1 MAGRQASR
9 RSNSYTATARHRRR
23 DTFREEI
30 KKIYMCMHE
39 RDTKS
44 LAKVWI
50 KKKLYGISLVGAHG
64 NWNQAVA
71 CCICPYLLASLLFLF
86 FISNRFLSLD
96 FFFFHFHSL
105 SGVVVCASVFRIPRA
120 RTFHSPSI
128 SLSLFLC
135 LSSVFVSKYYK
146 FYNKFSYLYY
156 LREYF
161 VWFSWVNAK
170 TNEWTNANISVY
182 L

>member
-1 MAGRQASR
+1 MQTIACTHKIYDEPFSIVWQAGRQAGVQIHIQR
-9 RSNSYTATARHRRR
+9 QPDTGDGTLFAKRLNNIYVHARKRYKE
-23 DTFREEI
+23 FGKSLNK
-30 KKIYMCMHE
+30 KKIIWHKFSWRTRQLKPGSRMQHLSIFVGIIVIFIFHFQPI
-39 RDTKS
+39 S
-44 LAKVWI
+44 LA
-50 KKKLYGISLVGAHG
+50 
-64 NWNQAVA
+64 
-71 CCICPYLLASLLFLF
+71 
-86 FISNRFLSLD
+86 R
-96 FFFFHFHSL
+96 FFFVFHLHSL

-161 VWFSWVNAK
+161 VWFS
-170 TNEWTNANISVY
+170 
-182 L
+182 